1 MLFIVI
7 DELADLIDVSSD
19 AEGHLVRLAQ
29 KARSAGMYLLL
40 ATQRPD
46 AKTLSGRLRDTCRP
60 NCVENRQTP
69 VSEIILGERGAEN
82 LTAKGDH
89 WSNGTMKQHVFCTG
103 IMYNLFN
110 HPCKG
115 LRPSET

>member
-1 MLFIVI
+1 MI

-46 AKTLSGRLRDTCRP
+46 AKTLSGRLRDNLPTK

-89 WSNGTMKQHVFCTG
+89 LVKWNNEAARFLHG
-103 IMYNLFN
+103 YNV
-110 HPCKG
+110 
-115 LRPSET
+115 